1 MKIETFIKN
10 LVEHNPVYQLKKE
23 LIEHIIEYHNNS
35 LNKKVLLSEIYDLSI
50 IDYYFIIDDVS
61 KYYSFCLKH
70 FKKYMNGCGENQ
82 IKCYCGCKSSQH
94 LTIKGKLTKSNQ
106 ISLNTNQITKQE
118 RLKEINNNLLE
129 IKEKIQKNE
138 EKLIELEPEYASFS
152 FINEDYS
159 SDLHEDDHS
168 MKINTFLITNPESYD
183 SIDHTFLFIGEA
195 GSGKTCLIQS
205 LVNILE
211 NRDYKN
217 LIKLENLKTIEGE
230 QASLQ
235 NSGFKYYSHENP
247 NHKVQFIDT
256 PGFDLKQK
264 NLNEDISFNN
274 ILSLLIQFKSNN
286 RSVSIII
293 TQDSSLGRKSLSFK
307 NFINAVE
314 EISRNTETSI
324 YVVYTF
330 HAGGEIAF
338 NKDWWENLSIKYSII
353 LNNNIYSLLDGNKQK
368 KLENSWNSIKKKIM
382 LLKGNLFKRIEEM
395 ISKKLQ
401 LDKQRAENESIY
413 TEKFGYHG
421 SLEEV
426 KTVENKNIIKQEYL
440 EENKYLVENKKKLK
454 QDSQECESYIK
465 KIKGLCKNYL
475 VNKENTTCFES
486 VEVDEE
492 GY

>member
-10 LVEHNPVYQLKKE
+10 LLEYNPVHQLKKE
-23 LIEHIIEYHNNS
+23 LIEYIIEYHNYS

-50 IDYYFIIDDVS
+50 IDYYFIIADVS

-70 FKKYMNGCGENQ
+70 FKKYMNGCGENH

-94 LTIKGKLTKSNQ
+94 LIIKGKLTKSNQ
-106 ISLNTNQITKQE
+106 ISFNTNQITKQE
-118 RLKEINNNLLE
+118 KLKEINNYLLE

-138 EKLIELEPEYASFS
+138 EKLIELEPEYARFS

-168 MKINTFLITNPESYD
+168 MKINTFLIKNPESYD
-183 SIDHTFLFIGEA
+183 SIDHTILFIGEA

-235 NSGFKYYSHENP
+235 NSGFKYYFHENP

-256 PGFDLKQK
+256 PGFDLKKK

-274 ILSLLIQFKSNN
+274 ILSLLIQFKSCN

-307 NFINAVE
+307 NFINAIE

-338 NKDWWENLSIKYSII
+338 NKNWWENLRIKDSII

-382 LLKGNLFKRIEEM
+382 VFKGNLFKRIEEM
-395 ISKKLQ
+395 ISEKLQ

-413 TEKFGYHG
+413 TEKLGYHR
-421 SLEEV
+421 SLEEG
-426 KTVENKNIIKQEYL
+426 KTVEDKNIIKQDYL
-440 EENKYLVENKKKLK
+440 EEIKQLEDEREKKEQEYQMIEEKRKLE
-454 QDSQECESYIK
+454 QE
-465 KIKGLCKNYL
+465 
-475 VNKENTTCFES
+475 
-486 VEVDEE
+486 
-492 GY
+492 